1 MKLKKLLCLALSLA
15 VLMIGTGALAEEHN
29 TDVTLQIFISKVEIV
44 SQLEAMAK
52 EYTELTG
59 VNVEVL
65 GAVGDDYQGT
75 LLGKLTSDQGPT
87 IFSCS
92 PGESLGKFN
101 SYMVDLSD
109 QSYASDIA
117 EGLAL
122 TYDGK
127 VVGVPY
133 GVEGYGLVYNKD
145 VVDPSQMTDLDTFT
159 AYAASFTEQGVDAV
173 EMSDKSYFLIGHIM
187 NIPFAMQE
195 DYVDFVN
202 KLNAGEVKMAETA
215 EFQEWAKFMEVIRAN
230 SANPMGITYDDQ
242 VANLAIGKTA
252 MIHQG
257 NWVYGMF
264 ADYEIDFELGMAP
277 LPVMGNTKLP
287 VGMPNAWCINNQRS
301 EEEIAEA
308 MKFFDW
314 LFTSERGHEYITQE
328 FGFIPALKSV
338 KVENL
343 DPLSAIVHEY
353 TVTEQILPWTYQ
365 IWPGGMINNQLF
377 PAAQKFFADETM
389 TGEQFLESLDAA
401 WAEGVK

>member
-1 MKLKKLLCLALSLA
+1 MKLRKLLCVALSLA
-15 VLMIGTGALAEEHN
+15 MLAIGAGVMAEEHN

-92 PGESLGKFN
+92 PGESLSKFN
-101 SYMVDLSD
+101 SYMYDLSD
-109 QSYASDIA
+109 QPYASDIA

-122 TYDGK
+122 TYEGK

-133 GVEGYGLVYNKD
+133 GVEGYGLVYSRD
-145 VVDPSQMTDLDTFT
+145 LVDPSRLTDYESFA
-159 AYAASFTEQGVDAV
+159 AYAAEFTAQGIDAV
-173 EMSDKSYFLIGHIM
+173 ELSDKSYFLIGHIL
-187 NIPFAMQE
+187 NFPFAMQE
-195 DYVDFVN
+195 DYVDFVE
-202 KLNAGEVKMAETA
+202 KLNSGEVKMAETP
-215 EFQEWAKFMEVIRAN
+215 EFQEWAKFMEAIREN

-242 VANLAIGKTA
+242 VANLAVGKTA

-264 ADYEIDFELGMAP
+264 ADYEIEFELGMSP
-277 LPVMGNTKLP
+277 LPVMGNDRLP
-287 VGMPNAWCINNQRS
+287 VGMPNAWCINNQRDQA
-301 EEEIAEA
+301 EIDEA
-308 MKFFDW
+308 LKFFEW
-314 LFTSERGHEYITQE
+314 LFTSERGHYYITDE

-343 DPLSAIVHEY
+343 DPLSAVIHEY
-353 TVTEQILPWTYQ
+353 TVNDQILPWTYQ
-365 IWPGGMINNQLF
+365 IWPSGMINNQLF
-377 PAAQKFFADETM
+377 PTAQKFFSD
-389 TGEQFLESLDAA
+389 TGVTGQDFLELLDAA